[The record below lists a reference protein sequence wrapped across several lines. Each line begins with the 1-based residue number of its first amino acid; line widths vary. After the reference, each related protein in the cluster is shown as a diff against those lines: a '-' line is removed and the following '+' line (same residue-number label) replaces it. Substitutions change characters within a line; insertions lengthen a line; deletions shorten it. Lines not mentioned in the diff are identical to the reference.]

1 MRIQYENISKQM
13 EDQEYVQ
20 RVEIH
25 TLLQKTFGRMVR
37 DKERKVNW
45 SHFRVGFRFQMR
57 SKACD

>member
-25 TLLQKTFGRMVR
+25 TLLQKTFGRMER
-37 DKERKVNW
+37 DKERKVN
-45 SHFRVGFRFQMR
+45 
-57 SKACD
+57 